1 MTRKTL
7 SQRVLFNSTDA
18 GAKMQA
24 LFCPFSNFLV
34 SGAACPSTSS
44 DPRFTR
50 TVLSQSLVASAMLS
64 SIPSLHPSR
73 GAQRMR
79 AMPLETGRGKMEM
92 GRDRWIGSF
101 SWQWGWEDTASLI
114 CSGRYFLAGP
124 STEES
129 LDAAGAASRRAAFFI
144 FTPLTRRRM
153 LRTESR
159 TKTAATP

>member
-44 DPRFTR
+44 DPPLYESGAQPISCGFRHA
-50 TVLSQSLVASAMLS
+50 LVY
-64 SIPSLHPSR
+64 SLHTSR

-153 LRTESR
+153 LRAESR